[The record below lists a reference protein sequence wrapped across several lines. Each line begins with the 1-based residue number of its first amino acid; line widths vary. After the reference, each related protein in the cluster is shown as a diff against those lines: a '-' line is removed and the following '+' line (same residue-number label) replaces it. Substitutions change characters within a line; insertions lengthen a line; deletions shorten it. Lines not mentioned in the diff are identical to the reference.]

1 MPSGAGQPA
10 PLTRHTAEVSV
21 RPVRLFGDPVLRARA
36 GEVVDFDK
44 ELRNLVRDLLDTMT
58 QESAAGLAAP
68 QLGIALRVFSYH
80 CDDGSWNDG
89 RADDG
94 SGDGVTGHLVN
105 PVIEVLGE
113 DMQDG
118 PEGCLSIPG
127 MSWDCRRHLRVIARG
142 RNQHGEPIEV
152 RGSERLAR
160 AIQHET
166 DHLDGVLFIDRLDP
180 ETRKQAMR
188 QIRHARWFG
197 APAPVVK
204 ISPHPLLG
212 KVR

>member
-1 MPSGAGQPA
+1 MPGQPV
-10 PLTRHTAEVSV
+10 PLTRHTAQVAV
-21 RPVRLFGDPVLRARA
+21 RPVRLFGDPVLRTRA
-36 GEVVDFDK
+36 AEVVDFDK

-68 QLGIALRVFSYH
+68 QLGISLRVFSYH
-80 CDDGSWNDG
+80 CDDGSG
-89 RADDG
+89 DD
-94 SGDGVTGHLVN
+94 VTGHMVN
-105 PVIEVLGE
+105 PVIQMLGD

-127 MSWDCRRHLRVIARG
+127 LSWDCRRHLRVIARG
-142 RNQHGEPIEV
+142 QNQHGELIEV
-152 RGSERLAR
+152 QGTERLAR

-188 QIRHARWFG
+188 EIRHARWFG
-197 APAPVVK
+197 TPAPVVK